1 MRFNNNNFFK
11 GSPPAPRRD
20 LAASTIASTTP
31 SAAAVA
37 GEHESSMSRR
47 WSRVRGVGLRAVVV
61 ASAAALREPNPSG
74 VPQPPPYR
82 GASRVVTNHL
92 PRIPTLLRAWR
103 RADRRIA
110 VNAS

>member
-1 MRFNNNNFFK
+1 MTNSRV
-11 GSPPAPRRD
+11 ATERTRRIGIIFGG
-20 LAASTIASTTP
+20 LSP
-31 SAAAVA
+31 SAPP
-37 GEHESSMSRR
+37 
-47 WSRVRGVGLRAVVV
+47 RVELPQGV
-61 ASAAALREPNPSG
+61 EPSG
-74 VPQPPPYR
+74 MPQPPPYR